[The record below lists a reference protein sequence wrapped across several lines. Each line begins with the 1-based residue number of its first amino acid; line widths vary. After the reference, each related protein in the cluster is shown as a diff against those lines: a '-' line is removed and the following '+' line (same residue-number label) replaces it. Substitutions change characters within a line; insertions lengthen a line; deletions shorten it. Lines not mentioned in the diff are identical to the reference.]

1 MRTGSLI
8 GTVGRVAPWQG
19 LSRAAAALLPILIAA
34 WFGRSA
40 STDLYSLV
48 GALFALAGSLVF
60 SCFKDSALVPV
71 VMDIARRQPGEL
83 PRLVGAVLAYTLVLA
98 SSLAALVGLAAFAW
112 FRGRVEAPLAASV
125 GPMALGFSLHLFLLS
140 LRSLFS
146 TLLAARFRFV
156 ADAIGVAAG
165 AATTVGLAVALH
177 GRGLAAI
184 PFALAGGDLVAVG
197 LLFLALRRGGLRAPL
212 NWRRSPALARLAGL
226 VAAEI
231 GGAAVVQVNPLVDQL
246 MAQALG
252 VVGGGTM
259 LRLSGDLGHAG
270 TSLLGPVFLSI
281 LLSHLAAAGAAGD
294 PRSFTATLRRSL
306 WTVTA
311 ALAALALLGFVFR
324 VPLVRLVYGHG
335 AMDAAALARMSHLL
349 PYHLLGL
356 APLGALM
363 VLARA
368 HVSLGN
374 SRILV
379 GMGAL
384 NASLNVILNGIL
396 SRPLG
401 LEGIALST
409 SIVSLVVALV
419 FWRRLDG
426 LVPAS
431 MPVAPANAASSL
443 SPSPAPAA
451 FTERRA

>member
-1 MRTGSLI
+1 MGA
-8 GTVGRVAPWQG
+8 VGRVAPWQG

-34 WFGRSA
+34 WFGRSET
-40 STDLYSLV
+40 TDLYNVV

-71 VMDIARRQPGEL
+71 LMEVERRQPDEL
-83 PRLVGAVLAYTLVLA
+83 PRVLGAVLAYTLVLS

-112 FRGRVEAPLAASV
+112 FRGRVDASLAATV
-125 GPMALGFSLHLFLLS
+125 GPMALGFSLHLFALA

-156 ADAIGVAAG
+156 ADAMGVAGG
-165 AATTVGLAVALH
+165 AATTVCLAVALH
-177 GRGLAAI
+177 ARGLAAI
-184 PFALAGGDLVAVG
+184 PFALAAGEVVATA
-197 LLFLALRRGGLRAPL
+197 LLFRSWRQDGLRVPL
-212 NWRRSPALARLAGL
+212 NWRRTPPLLRLAGL
-226 VAAEI
+226 VASEI
-231 GGAAVVQVNPLVDQL
+231 GGAAIVQLNPLVDQM

-252 VVGGGTM
+252 IVGGGTM

-281 LLSHLAAAGAAGD
+281 LLSHLASAGAAGD
-294 PRSFTATLRRSL
+294 HRTFTATLRRSL

-311 ALAALALLGFVFR
+311 VLGAVALLGILFR
-324 VPLVRLVYGHG
+324 VPLVRLVYGRG
-335 AMDAAALARMSHLL
+335 AMDTAALARMAHLL

-379 GMGAL
+379 GGGVL

-409 SIVSLVVALV
+409 SIVALVVAIV
-419 FWRRLDG
+419 FWYRLRA
-426 LVPAS
+426 LVPAAMS
-431 MPVAPANAASSL
+431 PAASSASPL
-443 SPSPAPAA
+443 STTPS
-451 FTERRA
+451 FMERRA

>member
-1 MRTGSLI
+1 VDVVRRSSLI
-8 GTVGRVAPWQG
+8 GTVSRVAPWHG
-19 LSRAAAALLPILIAA
+19 LSRAAAALLPLLIAA

-40 STDLYSLV
+40 ATDLYSLV

-60 SCFKDSALVPV
+60 SCFKDSALVPIL
-71 VMDIARRQPGEL
+71 MDVERRQPGEL

-98 SSLAALVGLAAFAW
+98 SSLAVLVGVAAFAW

-125 GPMALGFSLHLFLLS
+125 APMALGFSLHLFVLA

-156 ADAIGVAAG
+156 ADAVGAAAG

-184 PFALAGGDLVAVG
+184 PFALVGGELVAAA
-197 LLFLALRRGGLRAPL
+197 LLFRSLRLGGLRAPL
-212 NWRRSPALARLAGL
+212 NWRRSAPLARLAGL
-226 VAAEI
+226 VASEI

-281 LLSHLAAAGAAGD
+281 LLSHLASAGAAGD
-294 PRSFTATLRRSL
+294 HRSFTATLRRSL

-311 ALAALALLGFVFR
+311 ALGALALLGFVFR
-324 VPLVRLVYGHG
+324 VPLVRLVYGRG

-384 NASLNVILNGIL
+384 NASLNVMLNGIL

-409 SIVSLVVALV
+409 SIVSLVVAIV
-419 FWRRLDG
+419 FWRRLEG
-426 LVPAS
+426 LVPTPF
-431 MPVAPANAASSL
+431 PVAPGPAA
-443 SPSPAPAA
+443 PSPAPSS
-451 FTERRA
+451 FRERRA

>member
-1 MRTGSLI
+1 MRTRSLL
-8 GTVGRVAPWQG
+8 GTVTRVAPWQG
-19 LSRAAAALLPILIAA
+19 LSRAAAALLPILIAT

-40 STDLYSLV
+40 ATDLYSLS
-48 GALFALAGSLVF
+48 GALVALAGSLVF
-60 SCFKDSALVPV
+60 SCVKDSALVPV
-71 VMDIARRQPGEL
+71 LMDVERRQPGEL

-98 SSLAALVGLAAFAW
+98 ASLAAIVGLGAFAW
-112 FRGRVEAPLAASV
+112 LRGRVEAPLAASV
-125 GPMALGFSLHLFLLS
+125 GPMVLGFSLYLFALA

-146 TLLAARFRFV
+146 TLLAVRFRFV
-156 ADAIGVAAG
+156 ADAMGVAAG
-165 AATTVGLAVALH
+165 AATTIGLAVALH
-177 GRGLAAI
+177 SHGLAAL
-184 PFALAGGDLVAVG
+184 PFALAGGEVVAAA
-197 LLFLALRRGGLRAPL
+197 LLFGALRRGGLRAPL
-212 NWRRSPALARLAGL
+212 NWRRSPPLVRLAGL
-226 VAAEI
+226 VASEI
-231 GGAAVVQVNPLVDQL
+231 GGGAVVQVNPLVDQV

-252 VVGGGTM
+252 IVGGGTM

-281 LLSHLAAAGAAGD
+281 LLSHLASAGAAGD
-294 PRSFTATLRRSL
+294 HRAFTVTLRRSL
-306 WTVTA
+306 WTVTV
-311 ALAALALLGFVFR
+311 ALGALALLGVVFR
-324 VPLVRLVYGHG
+324 GPIVRLVYGRG

-349 PYHLLGL
+349 PYHLVGL

-396 SRPLG
+396 ARPLG

-419 FWRRLDG
+419 FWRRLE
-426 LVPAS
+426 VPAPGS
-431 MPVAPANAASSL
+431 GQGRDDGTTPAASSR
-443 SPSPAPAA
+443 SPSLEQSA
-451 FTERRA
+451 